1 MKTKQEL
8 LDELKLE
15 LLEIGGVDNW
25 QSYGD
30 AIQEFKEENGFGD
43 DEYLN
48 SKDTLVALESGGV
61 DNWQGYGESLEYFY
75 DYSEYLDT
83 VSEEDFLAGYY
94 QDFDDFLNF
103 KYINKHIAEAL
114 KQFQRNQVLLK
125 NN

>member
-1 MKTKQEL
+1 MKTKQNL

-15 LLEIGGVDNW
+15 LLEAGGVDNW
-25 QSYGD
+25 LCYGD

-61 DNWQGYGESLEYFY
+61 DNWQWYGESLEYFY

-83 VSEEDFLAGYY
+83 VSDADFCAGYY
-94 QDFDDFLNF
+94 QDFDDF
-103 KYINKHIAEAL
+103 KAE
-114 KQFQRNQVLLK
+114 Q
-125 NN
+125 

>member
-25 QSYGD
+25 Q
-30 AIQEFKEENGFGD
+30 
-43 DEYLN
+43 
-48 SKDTLVALESGGV
+48 
-61 DNWQGYGESLEYFY
+61 WYGESLEYFY

-94 QDFDDFLNF
+94 QDFDDFLNY
-103 KYINKHIAEAL
+103 KYINKQIAEADKANL
-114 KQFQRNQVLLK
+114 VLLK

>member
-43 DEYLN
+43 DEHLN

-61 DNWQGYGESLEYFY
+61 DNWLKAQQASWNPLNN
-75 DYSEYLDT
+75 
-83 VSEEDFLAGYY
+83 LANIIGNPIILGKSSGSSKSKG
-94 QDFDDFLNF
+94 FGTSGS
-103 KYINKHIAEAL
+103 IWG
-114 KQFQRNQVLLK
+114 
-125 NN
+125 

>member
-94 QDFDDFLNF
+94 QDFNDFLNY
-103 KYINKHIAEAL
+103 KYINKMIVEAEE
-114 KQFQRNQVLLK
+114 NDC
-125 NN
+125 

>member
-43 DEYLN
+43 DEHPGIRPIKWYEPLF
-48 SKDTLVALESGGV
+48 LVRLMGKFRKIYWWK
-61 DNWQGYGESLEYFY
+61 NRFY
-75 DYSEYLDT
+75 
-83 VSEEDFLAGYY
+83 
-94 QDFDDFLNF
+94 
-103 KYINKHIAEAL
+103 
-114 KQFQRNQVLLK
+114 
-125 NN
+125 